1 MLRKLLLLG
10 WLSTFVLTACGGAT
24 PIPAA
29 EEPATL
35 TPVRIGMGF
44 IPDVQ
49 FAPYYIA
56 DARGYY
62 AEEGLAVS
70 FETLFENDSLPLLGA
85 GELEFANASPEA
97 VIQARSQELPI
108 VYVMK
113 WYEKYPIAVVSK
125 SEQGIGDPRD
135 LAGHSVGIP
144 GLWGASYIGWRALLA
159 SQEIAEDAVKLEA
172 IDFTQV
178 PALAE
183 DKVDVV
189 VGYANNEPVRL
200 RAQGYDVDVILIS
213 DYADLASNGLVTSET
228 LIAEQPDVVNGMV
241 RATMRGLADSI
252 NDPDAA
258 FTIALDYVE
267 GLAES
272 DQVTAREVLAASIE
286 LWRSDEPGIS
296 QTEPWE
302 LTYTVLLD
310 MGLITESI
318 DVSSAFTNDFINR

>member
-1 MLRKLLLLG
+1 MSRKLLSLGLLS
-10 WLSTFVLTACGGAT
+10 LFIFAACGGAT
-24 PIPAA
+24 PVPGAQ
-29 EEPATL
+29 EPATL
-35 TPVRIGMGF
+35 TSVRIGMGF

-113 WYEKYPIAVVSK
+113 WYEKYPIAIVSK
-125 SEQGIGDPRD
+125 SEQGIKDPRD

-159 SQEIAEDAVKLEA
+159 SQGIAEDAVQLEA

-178 PALAE
+178 PALAA

-200 RAQGYDVDVILIS
+200 RAQGYDIDVILIS
-213 DYADLASNGLVTSET
+213 DYADLASNGLVTSEK
-228 LIAEQPDVVNGMV
+228 LIAEQPDVVNAMV
-241 RATMRGLADSI
+241 RATMRGLAETID
-252 NDPDAA
+252 DPDGA

-272 DQVTAREVLAASIE
+272 DQETAREVLAASIE
-286 LWRSDEPGIS
+286 LWRSDSPGIS
-296 QTEPWE
+296 QIEPWE
-302 LTYTVLLD
+302 RTHSILLD

-318 DVSSAFTNDFINR
+318 DVTSAFTNDFINR

>member
-1 MLRKLLLLG
+1 MSRKLLSLGLL
-10 WLSTFVLTACGGAT
+10 SVFILTACGGAT
-24 PIPAA
+24 PIPAESA
-29 EEPATL
+29 PATL

-70 FETLFENDSLPLLGA
+70 FKTLFENDSLPLLGV

-97 VIQARSQELPI
+97 VIQARSQDLPI

-125 SEQGIGDPRD
+125 SEQGIAGPRD

-159 SQEIAEDAVKLEA
+159 SQEIAEDAVQLEA

-200 RAQGYDVDVILIS
+200 RAQGYDVDVIFIS

-228 LIAEQPDVVNGMV
+228 LIAEQPGVVSAMV
-241 RATMRGLADSI
+241 RATMRGLSDAID
-252 NDPDAA
+252 DPDAA
-258 FTIALDYVE
+258 FTITLDYVE

-272 DQVTAREVLAASIE
+272 DQETARDVLAASIE

-296 QTEPWE
+296 RIEPWE
-302 LTYTVLLD
+302 LTHLVLLD
-310 MGLITESI
+310 MGLITDPI
-318 DVSSAFTNDFINR
+318 DVKAAFTNDFINR